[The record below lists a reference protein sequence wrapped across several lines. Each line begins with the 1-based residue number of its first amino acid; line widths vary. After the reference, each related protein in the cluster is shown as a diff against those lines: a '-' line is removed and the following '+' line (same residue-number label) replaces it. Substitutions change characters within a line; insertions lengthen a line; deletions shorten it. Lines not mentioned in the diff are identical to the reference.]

1 MLEIKFKEKICFSHF
16 MLPKYL
22 PLICILHSFLGRGFD
37 QETFSEKDEGA
48 ICSYN
53 TRSKGNARKDGIW
66 DIFHPNVF
74 NPRGNAGTV
83 LLGR

>member
-1 MLEIKFKEKICFSHF
+1 MLEIKFKKIFVFSF
-16 MLPKYL
+16 YVSARFTVN
-22 PLICILHSFLGRGFD
+22 LHSFLGRGFD